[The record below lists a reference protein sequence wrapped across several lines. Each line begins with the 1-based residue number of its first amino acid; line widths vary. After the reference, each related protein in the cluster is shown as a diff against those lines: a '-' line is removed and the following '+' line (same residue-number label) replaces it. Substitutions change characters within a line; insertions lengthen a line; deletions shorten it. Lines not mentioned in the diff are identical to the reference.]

1 MNHFG
6 NSWGQWGHFGA
17 TPEAMQATEAL
28 TGDVAEIAAQQAER
42 GGNQS
47 VADALREWAP
57 VVGTY
62 VKQFQDPNRQLL
74 ILQARLENARE
85 RGASS
90 ATIRLLE
97 ARVAAARRNAGLQD
111 ISRQQTT
118 SVKETAI
125 TTTRIFAG
133 VGVAL
138 IILILSR
145 ALRR

>member
-1 MNHFG
+1 MNFEGSH
-6 NSWGQWGHFGA
+6 WGSQWGA
-17 TPEAMQATEAL
+17 TPEAIEATDAL
-28 TGDVAEIAAQQAER
+28 IGQGSEIAAQQAER
-42 GGNQS
+42 GGNQGL
-47 VADALREWAP
+47 AATLREWAP
-57 VVGTY
+57 VVGSY

-74 ILQARLENARE
+74 ILEAKLQNARE
-85 RGASS
+85 RGASR

-97 ARVAAARRNAGLQD
+97 ARVEAARRNAGLQD
-111 ISRQQTT
+111 LSRQQTT
-118 SVKETAI
+118 SVKQSAV